1 MKAFVRMNWNREK
14 GITEFP
20 GVFFFSN
27 ESSVLMRPLTSE
39 SETIHDFK
47 CVCID
52 QSIFSIYAYKDITDG
67 LKKVSTRNQVSV
79 WPIELENPPSFVQQ
93 VNCPPFFFLCFPSL
107 SYIYIY
113 LFNSKIYTYLFTTFC
128 VCLSKRLN
136 FEHEIKNWT
145 FSTHTK
151 KKGGGMFRA
160 PITIILSQT
169 RDTNKESIK
178 SLTFFSFSLGC
189 VARVLTPDD
198 LLKAPQMVRVLWRL
212 NPLSL
217 IHSPPCFLCF
227 YLKKETRTW

>member
-1 MKAFVRMNWNREK
+1 
-14 GITEFP
+14 
-20 GVFFFSN
+20 
-27 ESSVLMRPLTSE
+27 MRPLTSE

-93 VNCPPFFFLCFPSL
+93 VNCPPFFFFVFSFFVL
-107 SYIYIY
+107 YIYIY

-178 SLTFFSFSLGC
+178 SLTFFFFFSRLCSAC
-189 VARVLTPDD
+189 VDPRWPLESSTDGACVMTAQPPFSYTFPPLFFVFLFKKGNSYLIRNKRRV
-198 LLKAPQMVRVLWRL
+198 
-212 NPLSL
+212 
-217 IHSPPCFLCF
+217 
-227 YLKKETRTW
+227 